1 MATTT
6 KAATAAS
13 QKTLEDLLEHG
24 LQDIYYAENKILKS
38 LEKMV
43 KAAEDEELRDGLELH
58 HSQTAQQI
66 TMLERAFE
74 AMGKKPKSQK
84 CEAMDGILAEGDTL
98 LKEFGG
104 TPAGDA
110 AIVFS
115 AQAVEHYEIARYGS
129 LRSFAE
135 LLGMDEVADLLQQI
149 LDKEI

>member
-84 CEAMDGILAEGDTL
+84 CEAMDGILAEGDCVCF
-98 LKEFGG
+98 E
-104 TPAGDA
+104 PAGYVPKERVWVRLENTYH
-110 AIVFS
+110 ITKTGPVNL
-115 AQAVEHYEIARYGS
+115 VEYP
-129 LRSFAE
+129 F
-135 LLGMDEVADLLQQI
+135 DLVRL
-149 LDKEI
+149 